1 MKKRSFLGEFEEI
14 VLLTVIGLG
23 DEAYGV
29 SIMHEINEQTG
40 RTVKLNQVH
49 ATLHRLAEK
58 GFVNS
63 KMGSPTAER
72 GGRRKRMF
80 TASEPGIRA
89 LQEIQLVRRRL
100 WNRTHLKPLSEI

>member
-1 MKKRSFLGEFEEI
+1 MKKRTFLGEFEEI
-14 VLLTVIGLG
+14 VLLTVIGLK

-40 RTVKLNQVH
+40 RTVRLNQVH

-63 KMGSPTAER
+63 IMGSPTAER

-80 TASEPGIRA
+80 TVSGSGIRA
-89 LQEIQLVRRRL
+89 LQEIQFVRQRL
-100 WNRTHLKPLSEI
+100 WNKTQLKPLSEI